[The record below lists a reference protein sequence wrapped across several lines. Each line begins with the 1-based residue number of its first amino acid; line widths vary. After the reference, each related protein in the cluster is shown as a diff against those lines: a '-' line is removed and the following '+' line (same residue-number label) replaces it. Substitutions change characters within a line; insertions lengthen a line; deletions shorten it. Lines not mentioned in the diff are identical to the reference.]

1 MLSRALGRSDFIAFL
16 GYGRGVIFCLTYQD
30 CLDIIAHMRTKTPL
44 QEKTPFAIDG
54 KPMEGLL
61 TAQAGLACFSRAFR
75 SLGAPKLC
83 DDHVRIKERSR
94 GFTVGQQVESLVLL
108 HTAGGDCMQDIEQL
122 RKDSGV
128 TKLLGYAAPG
138 ERCVADFLES
148 FHDPE
153 KVAQARAQAQRQE
166 HLSFI
171 PEETAA
177 LSGLG
182 QAARGIVR
190 AIAGRS
196 RKPETRA
203 TVDQDAT
210 IIESHKREARWTY
223 EGTRGYQ
230 PMVAVW
236 AETGLIV
243 ADEFRDGNVPAMSS
257 PLTCAQAAFAALP
270 ESVTQYYFRGD
281 SACHESGLVNW
292 LRDADREWGPKGLIG
307 FAVSARMSE
316 ELGKALKAH
325 PEAQWTTFGKD
336 ADGTLRQWAEADF
349 VPGEKVEKKD
359 IEPLRYVGLRLL
371 KPQGELFADGND
383 KHYHAIVTNRWDEDG
398 GELLTWHREK
408 AGMIEHVH
416 DEVKNGLG
424 GGQLPSAKF
433 GANAAWFRI
442 ACIAYNIL
450 VAVRQA
456 WPDETLHNA
465 KAKRVRFILVN
476 VTGRFSRDR
485 RKITL
490 HLSATVEWI
499 KRLVKLFAR
508 FPLAT
513 QPTG

>member
-1 MLSRALGRSDFIAFL
+1 
-16 GYGRGVIFCLTYQD
+16 
-30 CLDIIAHMRTKTPL
+30 MRTKTPL
-44 QEKTPFAIDG
+44 QEKTPFAIDA

-61 TAQAGLACFSRAFR
+61 TARAGLAIFSRAFR

-83 DDHVRIKERSR
+83 DEQVRVKQRER
-94 GFTVGQQVESLVLL
+94 GFTAGQQVESLVLL
-108 HTAGGDCMQDIEQL
+108 HVAGGDCMQDMESL
-122 RKDSGV
+122 RKDGGV
-128 TKLLGYAAPG
+128 SKMLGYAAPS
-138 ERCVADFLES
+138 ERCVAEFLEA
-148 FHDPE
+148 FHDPD

-166 HLSFI
+166 QLSFI
-171 PEETAA
+171 PDETAA

-182 QAARGIVR
+182 QVGRGVVR
-190 AIAGRS
+190 AITGRA
-196 RKPETRA
+196 KQPETRA

-210 IIESHKREARWTY
+210 IIESFKREAQWTY

-236 AETGLIV
+236 AETELIL
-243 ADEFRDGNVPAMSS
+243 ADEFRDGNVPALSS
-257 PLTCAQAAFAALP
+257 PLTCAKAAFASLP
-270 ESVTQYYFRGD
+270 ETVAEYYFRGD

-292 LRDADREWGPKGLIG
+292 LRNPKREGGPKGFIG
-307 FAVSARMSE
+307 FAVSARMSD
-316 ELGKALKAH
+316 ELGKALKAV
-325 PEAQWTTFGKD
+325 PEKQWTTFGKD
-336 ADGTLRQWAEADF
+336 SDGTLRQWAEVDF

-383 KHYHAIVTNRWDEDG
+383 KHCHAILTNRWDEDG
-398 GELLTWHREK
+398 GDLLTWHRAK
-408 AGMIEHVH
+408 AGTIEHVH
-416 DEVKNGLG
+416 DEIKNGLG

-442 ACIAYNIL
+442 ACLAYNIV
-450 VAVRQA
+450 VAVKQA

-465 KAKRVRFILVN
+465 KAKRVRYVLLH

-490 HLSATVEWI
+490 HLAETVEWI
-499 KRLVKLFAR
+499 KRCIKLFAR

>member
-1 MLSRALGRSDFIAFL
+1 MRS
-16 GYGRGVIFCLTYQD
+16 
-30 CLDIIAHMRTKTPL
+30 KTPL
-44 QEKTPFAIDG
+44 QEKTPFAIDAH
-54 KPMEGLL
+54 PMEGLL
-61 TAQAGLACFSRAFR
+61 TAQAGLAAFSRAFR
-75 SLGAPKLC
+75 SLGAPQLC
-83 DDHVRIKERSR
+83 DEQVRVKQRER
-94 GFTVGQQVESLVLL
+94 GYTVGQQVESLLLL
-108 HTAGGDCMQDIEQL
+108 HAAGGDCMQDIESL
-122 RKDSGV
+122 RRDGGL
-128 TKLLGYAAPG
+128 TKMLGYTAPSQ
-138 ERCVADFLES
+138 RCVADFLEA
-148 FHDPE
+148 FHDAD

-171 PEETAA
+171 PEQTDA

-182 QAARGIVR
+182 EAARGIVR

-210 IIESHKREARWTY
+210 IIESHKREAQWTY

-236 AETGLIV
+236 AETELIV

-257 PLTCAQAAFAALP
+257 PLTCAKAAFAALP
-270 ESVTQYYFRGD
+270 DSVREYYFRGD

-292 LRDADREWGPKGLIG
+292 LRNLERDGGPQGFIG
-307 FAVSARMSE
+307 FGVSARMSE
-316 ELGKALKAH
+316 DLGKALKAV
-325 PEAQWTTFGKD
+325 PETQWTTFGQD
-336 ADGTLRQWAEADF
+336 PDGTLRQWADVDF

-359 IEPLRYVGLRLL
+359 IEPLRYVGLRLV

-383 KHYHAIVTNRWDEDG
+383 KHYHALLTNRWDEDG
-398 GELLTWHREK
+398 GNLLIWHRAK
-408 AGMIEHVH
+408 AGTIEHVH

-442 ACIAYNIL
+442 TCIAYNIF
-450 VAVRQA
+450 VAVKHA
-456 WPDETLHNA
+456 WPDEALHNA
-465 KAKRVRFILVN
+465 KAKRVRFVLIN

-490 HLSATVEWI
+490 HLAQTIEWI
-499 KRLVKLFAR
+499 KWLVRLFAR

>member
-1 MLSRALGRSDFIAFL
+1 
-16 GYGRGVIFCLTYQD
+16 
-30 CLDIIAHMRTKTPL
+30 MRTKTPL
-44 QEKTPFAIDG
+44 QEKTPFAIDA
-54 KPMEGLL
+54 KPMEGLV
-61 TAQAGLACFSRAFR
+61 TALAGLAGFSRAFR
-75 SLGAPKLC
+75 SLGGPQLC
-83 DDHVRIKERSR
+83 DEHVPIKERGH

-108 HTAGGDCMQDIEQL
+108 HAAGGDCMQDIEWL
-122 RKDSGV
+122 RRDGGV
-128 TKLLGYAAPG
+128 RKMLGYATPG

-153 KVAQARAQAQRQE
+153 KVAQARAHAQGQE

-171 PEETAA
+171 PDETAA
-177 LSGLG
+177 LWGLG
-182 QAARGIVR
+182 QASRGLVR

-196 RKPETRA
+196 KAPQTRA

-210 IIESHKREARWTY
+210 IIESHKREAQWTY

-236 AETGLIV
+236 AETDLIL
-243 ADEFRDGNVPAMSS
+243 ADEFRDGNVPAQSS
-257 PLTCAQAAFAALP
+257 PLTCAKAAFAALP
-270 ESVTQYYFRGD
+270 DGVTEHYFRGD

-292 LRDADREWGPKGLIG
+292 LRDPEREGGPQGCIG
-307 FAVSARMSE
+307 FAVSARISE
-316 ELGKALKAH
+316 DLGKALKAV
-325 PEAQWTTFGKD
+325 PQTQWTTFGKD
-336 ADGTLRQWAEADF
+336 SDGTLRQWADVDF

-371 KPQGELFADGND
+371 KAQGELFADGHD
-383 KHYHAIVTNRWDEDG
+383 KRYHALLTNRWDEDG
-398 GELLTWHREK
+398 GDLLNWHRAK
-408 AGMIEHVH
+408 AGTIEHVH
-416 DEVKNGLG
+416 DEIKNGLG

-450 VAVRQA
+450 VAVKHA
-456 WPDETLHNA
+456 WPDETLHTA
-465 KAKRVRFILVN
+465 KAKRVRFVLIN
-476 VTGRFSRDR
+476 VTGRFSRNR

-499 KRLVKLFAR
+499 KRFVKLFAR

>member
-1 MLSRALGRSDFIAFL
+1 
-16 GYGRGVIFCLTYQD
+16 
-30 CLDIIAHMRTKTPL
+30 MRTKTPL
-44 QEKTPFAIDG
+44 QEKTPFAIDA

-61 TAQAGLACFSRAFR
+61 TARAGLAIFSRAFR

-83 DDHVRIKERSR
+83 DEQVRVKQRER
-94 GFTVGQQVESLVLL
+94 GFTAGQQVESLVLL
-108 HTAGGDCMQDIEQL
+108 HVAGGDCMQDIEPL
-122 RKDSGV
+122 RQDGGV
-128 TKLLGYAAPG
+128 TKMLGYAVPS
-138 ERCVADFLES
+138 ERCVADFLEA

-153 KVAQARAQAQRQE
+153 KVARARAQAQRQE

-182 QAARGIVR
+182 RVGRGIVR

-196 RKPETRA
+196 KSPRA

-210 IIESHKREARWTY
+210 IIESGKREAQWTY

-230 PMVAVW
+230 PMLAVW
-236 AETGLIV
+236 AETELIL
-243 ADEFRDGNVPAMSS
+243 ADEFRDGNVPALSS
-257 PLTCAQAAFAALP
+257 PLTCAKAAFAALP
-270 ESVTQYYFRGD
+270 ETVTEYYFRGD

-292 LRDADREWGPKGLIG
+292 LRNPKRDGGPGGSIG

-316 ELGKALKAH
+316 ALGKALKAV
-325 PEAQWTTFGKD
+325 PEKKWTTFGND
-336 ADGTLRQWAEADF
+336 SDGTLRQWADIDF

-371 KPQGELFADGND
+371 KPQGELFADGHD
-383 KHYHAIVTNRWDEDG
+383 KHYHAILTNRWDEDG
-398 GELLTWHREK
+398 GDLLTWHRAK
-408 AGMIEHVH
+408 AGTIEHVH
-416 DEVKNGLG
+416 DEIKNGLG

-442 ACIAYNIL
+442 ACIAYNVL
-450 VAVRQA
+450 VAVKHA

-465 KAKRVRFILVN
+465 KAKRIRFVLLN

-490 HLSATVEWI
+490 HLAETVEWI
-499 KRLVKLFAR
+499 KRVVKLFAR

>member
-1 MLSRALGRSDFIAFL
+1 
-16 GYGRGVIFCLTYQD
+16 
-30 CLDIIAHMRTKTPL
+30 MRTKTPL

-61 TAQAGLACFSRAFR
+61 TAQAGLAAFSRAFR

-83 DDHVRIKERSR
+83 DEFVRIKERSR

-108 HTAGGDCMQDIEQL
+108 HAAGGDCMQDVEAL
-122 RKDSGV
+122 RQDSGV
-128 TKLLGYAAPG
+128 TKMLGYAAPS

-153 KVAQARAQAQRQE
+153 NVAQARAEAQRQE

-182 QAARGIVR
+182 EAARGIVR

-196 RKPETRA
+196 KNPQARA

-210 IIESHKREARWTY
+210 IIESRKREAQWTY

-230 PMVAVW
+230 PMVAMW
-236 AETGLIV
+236 AETDLIL
-243 ADEFRDGNVPAMSS
+243 AEEFRDGNVPAMSS
-257 PLTCAQAAFAALP
+257 PLTCAKAAFAALP
-270 ESVTQYYFRGD
+270 ETVTQHRFRGD

-292 LRDADREWGPKGLIG
+292 LRNPERDGGPKGVIG

-316 ELGKALKAH
+316 DLGKALKAVA
-325 PEAQWTTFGKD
+325 ERQWKTFGKD
-336 ADGTLRQWAEADF
+336 SDGTLRQWAEVDF
-349 VPGEKVEKKD
+349 VPGEKVEKKNID
-359 IEPLRYVGLRLL
+359 PLRYVGLRLL
-371 KPQGELFADGND
+371 KPQGELFDDGHD
-383 KHYHAIVTNRWDEDG
+383 KRYYAILSNRWDEDG
-398 GELLTWHREK
+398 GELLTWHRQK
-408 AGMIEHVH
+408 AGTIEHVH

-442 ACIAYNIL
+442 ACIAYNLL
-450 VAVRQA
+450 VAVKHA

-465 KAKRVRFILVN
+465 KAKRVRFVLVN
-476 VTGRFSRDR
+476 VAGRFSRDR
-485 RKITL
+485 RKISL
-490 HLSATVEWI
+490 HVAATVEWI
-499 KRLVKLFAR
+499 KWFIKLFAR

>member
-1 MLSRALGRSDFIAFL
+1 
-16 GYGRGVIFCLTYQD
+16 
-30 CLDIIAHMRTKTPL
+30 MRTKTPL
-44 QEKTPFAIDG
+44 QEKTPFAIDA

-61 TAQAGLACFSRAFR
+61 TARAGLAIFSRAFR

-83 DDHVRIKERSR
+83 DEQVRVKQRER
-94 GFTVGQQVESLVLL
+94 GFTAGQQVESLVLL
-108 HTAGGDCMQDIEQL
+108 HVAGGDCMQDIEPL
-122 RKDSGV
+122 RQDGGV
-128 TKLLGYAAPG
+128 TKMLGYAVPS
-138 ERCVADFLES
+138 ERCVADFLEA

-153 KVAQARAQAQRQE
+153 KVARARAQAQRQE

-182 QAARGIVR
+182 RVGRGIVR

-196 RKPETRA
+196 KSPRA

-210 IIESHKREARWTY
+210 IIESGKREAQWTY

-230 PMVAVW
+230 PMLAVW
-236 AETGLIV
+236 AETELIL
-243 ADEFRDGNVPAMSS
+243 ADAFRDGNVPALSS
-257 PLTCAQAAFAALP
+257 PLTCAKAAFAALP
-270 ESVTQYYFRGD
+270 ETVTEYYFRGD

-292 LRDADREWGPKGLIG
+292 LRNPKRDGGPGGSIG

-316 ELGKALKAH
+316 ALGKALKAV
-325 PEAQWTTFGKD
+325 PEKKWTTFGKD
-336 ADGTLRQWAEADF
+336 SDGTLRQWADIDF

-371 KPQGELFADGND
+371 KPQGELFADGHD
-383 KHYHAIVTNRWDEDG
+383 KRYYAVLTNRWDEDG
-398 GELLTWHREK
+398 GGLLTWHRQK
-408 AGMIEHVH
+408 AGTIEHVH

-442 ACIAYNIL
+442 TCIAYNVL
-450 VAVRQA
+450 VAVKRA
-456 WPDETLHNA
+456 WPDESLHTA
-465 KAKRVRFILVN
+465 KAKRVRFVIVH
-476 VTGRFSRDR
+476 VAGRFSRDR
-485 RKITL
+485 RKISL
-490 HLSATVEWI
+490 HLAAAAEWI

>member
-1 MLSRALGRSDFIAFL
+1 
-16 GYGRGVIFCLTYQD
+16 
-30 CLDIIAHMRTKTPL
+30 MRTKTPL

-61 TAQAGLACFSRAFR
+61 TAQAGLAAFSRAFR
-75 SLGAPKLC
+75 SLGAPALC
-83 DDHVRIKERSR
+83 DEHVRIEERDC
-94 GFTVGQQVESLVLL
+94 GFTPGQQVESLVLL
-108 HTAGGDCMQDIEQL
+108 HAAGGDCMQDIESL
-122 RKDSGV
+122 RKDDGV
-128 TKLLGYAAPG
+128 TKMLGYAPPG
-138 ERCVADFLES
+138 ERCVADFLGA

-153 KVAQARAQAQRQE
+153 KVAQARARAQRQG

-177 LSGLG
+177 LEGLG
-182 QAARGIVR
+182 RASGGIVR
-190 AIAGRS
+190 AIAARA
-196 RKPETRA
+196 KQPQTRA
-203 TVDQDAT
+203 TVDEDGT
-210 IIESHKREARWTY
+210 IIESHKREALWAY
-223 EGTRGYQ
+223 DGTQGYQ

-243 ADEFRDGNVPAMSS
+243 ADEFRDGNVPALSS
-257 PLTCAQAAFAALP
+257 PSTCAQAAFAALP
-270 ESVTQYYFRGD
+270 GTVTEYYFRGD
-281 SACHESGLVNW
+281 SGCHESGLINW
-292 LRDADREWGPKGLIG
+292 LRNPQRDGGPKGLIG

-316 ELGKALKAH
+316 DLGKALKAVA
-325 PEAQWTTFGKD
+325 ETQWTTFGKES
-336 ADGTLRQWAEADF
+336 DGTLRQWAEVDF

-371 KPQGELFADGND
+371 KPQGGLFADGHD
-383 KHYHAIVTNRWDEDG
+383 KRYHALLTNRWDEDG
-398 GELLTWHREK
+398 GALLVWHRAK
-408 AGMIEHVH
+408 AGTIEHVH

-450 VAVRQA
+450 VAVKHA
-456 WPDETLHNA
+456 WPDATLHNA
-465 KAKRVRFILVN
+465 KAKRVRFVLIN

-490 HLSATVEWI
+490 HLARPVDWI
-499 KRLVKLFAR
+499 KWFAKLFTR